1 MTSENVI
8 SLINDNDLL
17 GLDTSGPLTEGTFTR
32 PSRATARK
40 LRDVDVVDTQG
51 LEEIGRWKGYRSYHP
66 PGNTDPWVR
75 QALKLYSRETY
86 EDIRGF
92 TRRGEGLPGV
102 YKSLDKYKGTISRF
116 TDFSDVQRPAMVS
129 AISKARKAFSVPHK
143 KQPYRPHQ
151 VGQHIKTNT
160 SAGFTFPGKLK
171 RDVMPEIYQEAR
183 YLAHRIKYSGERFN
197 PTRVRFAPCLA
208 GSRGHL
214 SPEDEI
220 KTRLVWVYPAEMLV
234 IEGLFAPIIYSSLV
248 DLGPDC
254 PLMVGKGSHR
264 LYAEWLSNYKD
275 GEKLHG
281 LDFSAFDT
289 HVPPWLIHVAFDILK
304 DCIDFEYDGN
314 RRNTASGR
322 RKLGALWSAVKWYF
336 INTPI
341 LMPDGRL
348 FRKHHGVPSGSYFTQ
363 LIDSVVSYILVSYVT
378 EIQHLEVRRLKVL
391 GDDSQFRSPSS
402 LDLERAQRDCDACGM
417 TLKVEKCDVSED
429 PANFKSLGTRYRNG
443 HAWREDDEWF
453 KLALYPE
460 NVPPDIGTS
469 FTRLVGLWIGG
480 AMFSEK
486 FRRFM
491 DFFQSCY
498 PVPDHGDFSKDQ
510 RKWLEIVYGG
520 KAPRGWS
527 TKTSLFWRSFFYT
540 L

>member
-1 MTSENVI
+1 MNSDDVT

-17 GLDTSGPLTEGTFTR
+17 GTGVEDLLSESVYTR
-32 PSRATARK
+32 ASRSTARK
-40 LRDVDVVDTQG
+40 LRHTEVVDTPG
-51 LEEIGRWKGYRSYHP
+51 LSEIGRWKGYRSYHP

-75 QALKLYSRETY
+75 EALKLYDNETLS
-86 EDIRGF
+86 DIRGF
-92 TRRGEGLPGV
+92 TRRGEGTPGM
-102 YKSLDKYKGTISRF
+102 YKSLRKYEGTISRF
-116 TDFSDVQRPAMVS
+116 TDFSDTQRTAMVS
-129 AISKARKAFSVPHK
+129 AISKARKAFRVPYK

-151 VGQHIKTNT
+151 VGQHIKTDT
-160 SAGFTFPGKLK
+160 SAGFSFPGKLK

-183 YLAHRIKYSGERFN
+183 YLAHRIKYSGEQFN
-197 PTRVRFAPCLA
+197 PKRVRFPPCMA

-214 SPEDEI
+214 SPEDDA

-234 IEGLFAPIIYSSLV
+234 IEGLFAPIIYQSLTEL
-248 DLGPDC
+248 DSDC
-254 PLMVGKGSHR
+254 PLMVGKGSQR
-264 LYAEWLSNYKD
+264 LYSEWLANYID

-289 HVPPWLIHVAFDILK
+289 KVPPWLIHVAFDILK
-304 DCIDFEYDGN
+304 DTIDFEFDGN
-314 RRNTASGR
+314 VRNTAAGR
-322 RKLGALWSAVKWYF
+322 RKLGALWRAIKYYF

-363 LIDSVVSYILVSYVT
+363 LVDSVVSYILISYVC
-378 EIQHLEVRRLKVL
+378 ELQDLEVRNLKVL

-417 TLKVEKCDVSED
+417 TLKVEKCDVTEEPSQ
-429 PANFKSLGTRYRNG
+429 FKSLGTRYRNG
-443 HAWREDDEWF
+443 HAYRDDEEWF

-460 NVPPDIGTS
+460 RVPPDIGTS
-469 FTRLVGLWIGG
+469 FTRLVGLWLGG
-480 AMFSEK
+480 AMFSK
-486 FRRFM
+486 RFIRFM
-491 DFFQSCY
+491 DFFQSSY
-498 PVPDHGDFSKDQ
+498 PVPEFGEFSKDQ
-510 RKWLEIVYGG
+510 RKWLELVYGG

-527 TKTSLFWRSFFYT
+527 AKTSLFWRCIFYT